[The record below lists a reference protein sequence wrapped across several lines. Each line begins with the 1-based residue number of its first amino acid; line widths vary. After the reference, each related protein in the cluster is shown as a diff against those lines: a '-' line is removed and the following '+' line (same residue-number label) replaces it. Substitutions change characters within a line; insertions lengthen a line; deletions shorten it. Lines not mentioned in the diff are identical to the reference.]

1 MYSKKGNQTT
11 LQFRQYILEKIRE
24 KGIFY
29 VGKKILYEIISLL
42 IVILLYPFC
51 LVMNVKFIPVYIS
64 AIGHL
69 SVEPDCY
76 IKEGILGM
84 RPKYNSIIVAPHKK
98 VANAHLLNYWKHYI
112 RIISSPLLC
121 VFLEPLARSRLT
133 SYPTYRFAFSA
144 GAAHFPEIQRKYSGR
159 PALLALTESDYHR
172 GWACLRDI
180 GMPEGAWF
188 VCVHCREDGY
198 LGNVNQSLRNAD
210 IHNYLLAIET
220 IVKRGGWV
228 VRMGDPTMKALP
240 PMEHVI
246 DYAHL
251 SIKSDWMDIF
261 LCASCKFFLGSNSG
275 LYHVANIFG
284 VSAAIA
290 NCVRLAG
297 VLPYGPMDMGI
308 PKLIWSDKEGRYL
321 SFKEVLGSPVS
332 HFMFDHLFTQ
342 AGLLPVENTPEDI
355 RDMAVEMLDKAE
367 GRLSY
372 TLEDELLQ
380 ERFKSLM
387 NPTHYSY
394 GAMSRVGRDFLRKY
408 AFLLND

>member
-1 MYSKKGNQTT
+1 M
-11 LQFRQYILEKIRE
+11 LQYGHYVLEKIKE

-42 IVILLYPFC
+42 IVILSYPFC
-51 LVMNVKFIPVYIS
+51 LIMNVKFIPVYIS

-69 SVEPDCY
+69 CVEPDCY

-98 VANAHLLNYWKHYI
+98 VANVHLLNYWKHYI

-121 VFLEPLARSRLT
+121 FFFEPLSRSRLT
-133 SYPTYRFAFSA
+133 SYPVFHFAFSVDSA
-144 GAAHFPEIQRKYSGR
+144 YFSEIQKRYFGR
-159 PALLALTESDYHR
+159 PALLALTESDSHR

-198 LGNVNQSLRNAD
+198 LGNVNQSSRNAD
-210 IHNYLLAIET
+210 INNYIMAMENI
-220 IVKRGGWV
+220 IKRGGWI
-228 VRMGDPTMKALP
+228 VRMGDQTMKVLP

-251 SIKSDWMDIF
+251 SIKSEWMDVF
-261 LCASCKFFLGSNSG
+261 LCASCKFFLGSDSG

-284 VSAAIA
+284 VPAAIA
-290 NCVRLAG
+290 NFVHLAG
-297 VLPYGPMDMGI
+297 VLPYGPGDIGI
-308 PKLIWSDKEGRYL
+308 PKLIWSEKEGRYL
-321 SFKEVLGSPVS
+321 SFKELLGYPTL
-332 HFMFDHLFTQ
+332 HFYFDHSFTQ
-342 AGLLPVENTPEDI
+342 AGLHPVENTPEDI
-355 RDMAVEMLDKAE
+355 RDFAVEMLDKVE

-372 TLEDELLQ
+372 TMEDELLQ

-387 NPTHYSY
+387 NPTHFTY
-394 GAMSRVGRDFLRKY
+394 GSMSRVGRDFLRKY